1 MILFLRIISVVC
13 VNICKIIYYF
23 MYAYN
28 IMSHDLSGDPV
39 SIDLDRPR
47 EWNEAI
53 RLHFYNQENE
63 LLLHGNY
70 LNSQVHVCTQLVA
83 FTYMALHCKYTHTHT
98 YNHSK
103 QAIIVNG
110 DGIFLF
116 ISCLRSA
123 FSVWGFSSR
132 ARPTVRGRRQWVNT
146 ILYTMSCIIAY
157 LYTCT
162 CVYTCTCTC
171 SVKERT
177 VSEYVIWCWF
187 TYM

>member
-1 MILFLRIISVVC
+1 MHQ
-13 VNICKIIYYF
+13 ICASENVQTEIVPNNCIHVFYYF

-28 IMSHDLSGDPV
+28 IMSRDLSGDPV

-63 LLLHGNY
+63 LLLHGND
-70 LNSQVHVCTQLVA
+70 LISQAHVCTQLVA
-83 FTYMALHCKYTHTHT
+83 FTYIVNTHTHT

-123 FSVWGFSSR
+123 FSV
-132 ARPTVRGRRQWVNT
+132 
-146 ILYTMSCIIAY
+146 
-157 LYTCT
+157 
-162 CVYTCTCTC
+162 
-171 SVKERT
+171 
-177 VSEYVIWCWF
+177 
-187 TYM
+187 